1 MRLFIAE
8 KPSLGRAIAA
18 VLPKPHA
25 KGEGFV
31 RAANGDVV
39 SWCIGHLLEQAEPEA
54 YNPSYKQWRLDV
66 LPIVPDE
73 WQLQPKT
80 QTRKQLSVLRKLVK
94 EADQLVHAGDPDREG
109 QLLVDEVIAY
119 LKVPANKRNSMQRLL
134 ISDLNP
140 QAVSRALNQL
150 KPNSDFMPLSVSA
163 LARARADWLYG
174 INLTR
179 ACTVKGQQGGLKT
192 VLSVGRVQTPVL
204 GLVVRRD
211 EEIERFVS
219 RPFYEVRAAIHLT
232 EQAPLSF
239 YAKWQPSEACAPHQ
253 DEDGRVLNPKL
264 AGNVARRIT
273 NQPARVDATERK
285 QKQQAA
291 PLPYNLSTLQIDAGK
306 AFGLSAKQVLDACQ
320 NLYEKHQL
328 ITYPRSDCRYLP
340 NEHYARRQQVVSAIG
355 SNDSQLSR
363 VVENADLSLRSKAW
377 NDSKVE
383 AHHAIIPTEKG
394 SGFNSLNLPEKQIYG
409 MIARQYLLQFYP
421 AFQYADNRIVLT
433 IAGGQF
439 VASEREVLHPGWKQ
453 ALAKKADDEDYT
465 REKKLPPLNKGQMLW
480 SGEPVID
487 EKHTQPPQYFSDAT
501 LLAAM
506 TGINRFVK
514 DSQLKKILKDTDGL
528 GTEATRAGI
537 IELLFKRQFLR
548 REGKSIRATEL
559 GKALIHTLPEATT
572 VPDMTAQ
579 WERQLNDISERQ
591 LKYDDFMQPMLGTL
605 QGLVGSTS
613 QLNTQAFAGIQTA
626 RPASRRRGG
635 ARKKSAA
642 SSAPGGRQKKGQG
655 KSPRPAGRGKTAARS
670 GQPRSSV

>member
-18 VLPKPHA
+18 VLPKPHSR
-25 KGEGFV
+25 GEGFV

-39 SWCIGHLLEQAEPEA
+39 SWCIGHLLEQAEPET
-54 YNPSYKQWRLDV
+54 YNPAYKQWRLDV
-66 LPIVPDE
+66 LPIVPDD
-73 WQLQPKT
+73 WQLQPKA

-94 EADQLVHAGDPDREG
+94 ESDQLVHAGDPDREG

-119 LKVPANKRNSMQRLL
+119 LKVPANKRNAMQRLL

-150 KPNSDFMPLSVSA
+150 KPNADFIPLSVSA
-163 LARARADWLYG
+163 LARSRADWLYG

-179 ACTVKGQQGGLKT
+179 AYTVKGQQGGLKT

-232 EQAPLSF
+232 EGEQLSF

-264 AGNVARRIT
+264 AENVARRIT
-273 NQPARVDATERK
+273 NQPALVESTERK

-291 PLPYNLSTLQIDAGK
+291 PLPYNLSSLQIDAAK

-340 NEHYARRQQVVSAIG
+340 NEHYARRQQVVGAIG
-355 SNDSQLSR
+355 SNDTQLSG
-363 VVENADLSLRSKAW
+363 VIQNADLSLRSKAW

-394 SGFNSLNLPEKQIYG
+394 SGFNSLNLSEKQIYG

-421 AFQYADNRIVLT
+421 AFIYADSKIVLT
-433 IAGGQF
+433 IAGGEF
-439 VASEREVLHPGWKQ
+439 VASEREVLNPGWKQ
-453 ALAKKADDEDYT
+453 ALAKKADDENPQD
-465 REKKLPPLNKGQMLW
+465 RIKKLPELSKGQMLW

-487 EKHTQPPQYFSDAT
+487 EKHTQPPQFFTDAT

-514 DSQLKKILKDTDGL
+514 DSELKKILKDTDGL

-537 IELLFKRQFLR
+537 IELLFKRGFLR

-559 GKALIHTLPEATT
+559 GKALINALPENAS

-591 LKYDDFMQPMLGTL
+591 LKYDDFMQPMLTTL
-605 QGLVGSTS
+605 NSLIHSAS
-613 QLNTQAFAGIQTA
+613 QLNTQAFHGIKTEK
-626 RPASRRRGG
+626 PAYRG
-635 ARKKSAA
+635 RKKSSGSKA
-642 SSAPGGRQKKGQG
+642 SSATGRRK
-655 KSPRPAGRGKTAARS
+655 
-670 GQPRSSV
+670 RSSSKQAS